1 MINRNVISVTVTR
14 VTAEKKEKPNFS
26 RVVEDKLPIGT
37 NVILQALRMLFRG
50 DMFNITKEAYGE

>member
-14 VTAEKKEKPNFS
+14 ITAEKKEKPYFS
-26 RVVEDKLPIGT
+26 RVVEDTQSIDT

-50 DMFNITKEAYGE
+50 DMFKITIEAYGE

>member
-14 VTAEKKEKPNFS
+14 VTGEKKEKPYFS
-26 RVVEDKLPIGT
+26 RVVEDTQSIDT

-50 DMFNITKEAYGE
+50 DMFKITIEAYGE